1 MKTAGGLRFCGLVL
15 LTTLAIDAVSRAEEP
30 AASSPPLQPAAIT
43 PQQIEADWLLQDV
56 VRKLPPADPNT
67 TQRAAVTTADDAAG
81 AVDGVKD
88 GTYGFHTAGDGTP
101 WWQVDLGQTL
111 PLGRIVI
118 YNRCDGNVE
127 DRAARIAVLLSDD
140 GKAWQQVYQHD
151 GTKFFGQT
159 GGPPLTVDAAG
170 KPARFVRLQQPA
182 GQYFHLDEVE
192 VYRADGKDNI
202 ALHRPADQ
210 SSVSQWSKPHAPV
223 VAVAAAPTPAA
234 QEPAYP
240 VEEVLARGLAL
251 AADLRRLGTAVAPQ
265 EQILRET
272 EQQLRDLGQNTPAA
286 QRRELYL
293 KARWAVRRMALANP
307 LLDFDDLL
315 FVKRVPGSFT
325 HMSDQYYGWFSRP
338 GGGVF
343 ILEDFKSDQPRLR
356 CLTADFPPGTFLRP
370 DLSHDGTRVLF
381 GYCKYYPSL
390 KDEPNKLDKN
400 NVPEDAFFHVYE
412 MNLDGSGVRR
422 LTHGKYDDFDGR
434 YLPNGEI
441 VFLSTRRGHYIQCGS
456 ESGHASRDGAL
467 PDCYVRCGG
476 GPSRPVAVYTLHVM
490 TAEGENIRQISPFEM
505 FEWTPSI
512 DNDGRI
518 LYARWDYVDR
528 YNMPYMSLWST
539 LPDGSNAQAI
549 FGNYTVNPH
558 CVFEARRIP
567 DSRKM
572 VFTASGHHAFT
583 GGCLVLLD
591 AHRAADGEAAMTR
604 LTPEVCFPE
613 SEGWPQTYFGS
624 PFPLSENHYLTA
636 WSAQPLPPGTPHP
649 DWGMPGPANDLGLYL
664 FDAFGNLN
672 LIYRDPE
679 IGSETPLPIRRRV
692 PERLVHQPVGGQ
704 DASEGRMV
712 VADVYQGLA
721 DVPRGAIR
729 QLRLVGV
736 PVKTHPTMNYP
747 PMGLTH
753 DDPGK
758 FVLGTVPVEPDG
770 SAHFRVPAGVTFFV
784 QALDEE
790 GVAVQTMRSATYVQP
805 GQTVTCIGCHEPRNT
820 APPNRPPLAAVR
832 APSRIEPGPGGS
844 WPLHFDA
851 LVGPVLE

>member
-1 MKTAGGLRFCGLVL
+1 
-15 LTTLAIDAVSRAEEP
+15 
-30 AASSPPLQPAAIT
+30 
-43 PQQIEADWLLQDV
+43 
-56 VRKLPPADPNT
+56 
-67 TQRAAVTTADDAAG
+67 
-81 AVDGVKD
+81 
-88 GTYGFHTAGDGTP
+88 
-101 WWQVDLGQTL
+101 
-111 PLGRIVI
+111 
-118 YNRCDGNVE
+118 
-127 DRAARIAVLLSDD
+127 
-140 GKAWQQVYQHD
+140 
-151 GTKFFGQT
+151 
-159 GGPPLTVDAAG
+159 
-170 KPARFVRLQQPA
+170 
-182 GQYFHLDEVE
+182 
-192 VYRADGKDNI
+192 
-202 ALHRPADQ
+202 
-210 SSVSQWSKPHAPV
+210 
-223 VAVAAAPTPAA
+223 
-234 QEPAYP
+234 
-240 VEEVLARGLAL
+240 
-251 AADLRRLGTAVAPQ
+251 
-265 EQILRET
+265 
-272 EQQLRDLGQNTPAA
+272 
-286 QRRELYL
+286 
-293 KARWAVRRMALANP
+293 MALANP

-343 ILEDFKSDQPRLR
+343 VLEDFKSDQPRLR
-356 CLTADFPPGTFLRP
+356 CLTDAFPPGTFLRP

-381 GYCKYYPSL
+381 AYCKYYPSL

-400 NVPEDAFFHVYE
+400 NVPEDAFFHLYE

-441 VFLSTRRGHYIQCGS
+441 VFLSTRRGQYIQCGS

-476 GPSRPVAVYTLHVM
+476 GPERPVAVYTLHVM
-490 TAEGENIRQISPFEM
+490 TADGESIRQISPFEM

-567 DSRKM
+567 DSRKLI
-572 VFTASGHHAFT
+572 FTASAHHAFT

-636 WSAQPLPPGTPHP
+636 WSAQPLPPGTPRP

-692 PERLVHQPVGGQ
+692 PERLVHQPVAGQ
-704 DASEGRMV
+704 DASRGPHGRGGRLPGTARRAAGRDPPAAAGRRAGQDASHDELS
-712 VADVYQGLA
+712 ADGPDARRSGKIRAGHGAGRARRFGPFPRAGGRHVLCPGVGRARRGRADDAQCHLRPARPDGDLHRLSRTAEHRAAEPAAASSGACALA
-721 DVPRGAIR
+721 DRTGAG
-729 QLRLVGV
+729 RLVAAAFRRPGRAGAG
-736 PVKTHPTMNYP
+736 TALR
-747 PMGLTH
+747 PMS
-753 DDPGK
+753 
-758 FVLGTVPVEPDG
+758 
-770 SAHFRVPAGVTFFV
+770 SAG
-784 QALDEE
+784 
-790 GVAVQTMRSATYVQP
+790 
-805 GQTVTCIGCHEPRNT
+805 
-820 APPNRPPLAAVR
+820 
-832 APSRIEPGPGGS
+832 
-844 WPLHFDA
+844 
-851 LVGPVLE
+851 